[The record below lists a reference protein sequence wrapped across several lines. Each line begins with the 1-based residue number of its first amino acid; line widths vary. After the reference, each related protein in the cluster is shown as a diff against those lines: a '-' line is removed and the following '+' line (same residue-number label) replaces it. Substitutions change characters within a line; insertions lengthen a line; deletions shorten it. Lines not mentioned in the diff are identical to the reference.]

1 MQNCNEFTFLA
12 LCNSY
17 AYRKH
22 TTFFT
27 NKRCDDVIEATAE
40 NNRSCIVMSA
50 NEISQTIAVEIEV
63 SPPISQTISQ
73 TIDSPTFTQK
83 VSSPSIQETSQ
94 ESITRE
100 NARGEKYYEVC
111 INDIEVA
118 QEKAFQLVES
128 LRKIKSL
135 YYRIKF
141 RLLRLIEA
149 IYEADEL
156 F

>member
-1 MQNCNEFTFLA
+1 
-12 LCNSY
+12 
-17 AYRKH
+17 
-22 TTFFT
+22 
-27 NKRCDDVIEATAE
+27 
-40 NNRSCIVMSA
+40 MSA

-83 VSSPSIQETSQ
+83 VSSPSFQEKSQ

-149 IYEADEL
+149 IYGADEL

>member
-1 MQNCNEFTFLA
+1 MHIENTQHFLQI
-12 LCNSY
+12 NG
-17 AYRKH
+17 
-22 TTFFT
+22 
-27 NKRCDDVIEATAE
+27 DDVIEATAE

-63 SPPISQTISQ
+63 SPPISQTI
-73 TIDSPTFTQK
+73 DSPTFTQK
-83 VSSPSIQETSQ
+83 VSSPSIQEKSQ

-111 INDIEVA
+111 INDTEVA

-149 IYEADEL
+149 IEADEL

>member
-1 MQNCNEFTFLA
+1 MHIENTQHFLQI
-12 LCNSY
+12 NG
-17 AYRKH
+17 
-22 TTFFT
+22 
-27 NKRCDDVIEATAE
+27 DDVIEATAE

-50 NEISQTIAVEIEV
+50 NEISQTIEV
-63 SPPISQTISQ
+63 SPPISQ

-83 VSSPSIQETSQ
+83 VSSPSIQEKSQ

>member
-63 SPPISQTISQ
+63 SPPISQTI
-73 TIDSPTFTQK
+73 DSPTFTQK
-83 VSSPSIQETSQ
+83 VSSPSIQEKSQ

-118 QEKAFQLVES
+118 QEKAFKLVES

-149 IYEADEL
+149 IYEKDEL

>member
-1 MQNCNEFTFLA
+1 MHIENTQHFLQI
-12 LCNSY
+12 NG
-17 AYRKH
+17 
-22 TTFFT
+22 
-27 NKRCDDVIEATAE
+27 DDVIEATAE

-50 NEISQTIAVEIEV
+50 NEISQTIEV
-63 SPPISQTISQ
+63 SPPISQ

-83 VSSPSIQETSQ
+83 VSSPSIQEKSQ

-149 IYEADEL
+149 IEADEL

>member
-1 MQNCNEFTFLA
+1 MHIENTQHFLQI
-12 LCNSY
+12 NG
-17 AYRKH
+17 
-22 TTFFT
+22 
-27 NKRCDDVIEATAE
+27 DDVIEATAE

-50 NEISQTIAVEIEV
+50 NEISQTIEV
-63 SPPISQTISQ
+63 SPPISQ

-83 VSSPSIQETSQ
+83 VSSPSIQEKSQ

-111 INDIEVA
+111 INDTEVA

-149 IYEADEL
+149 IEADEL

>member
-63 SPPISQTISQ
+63 SPPISQTI
-73 TIDSPTFTQK
+73 DSPTFTQK
-83 VSSPSIQETSQ
+83 VSSPSIQEKSQ

-118 QEKAFQLVES
+118 QEKAFRLVES

-149 IYEADEL
+149 IEADEL